1 MASTVS
7 FLYIFNIRQN
17 SRIYWLHS
25 PLGINLTAFVSIPIC
40 LTPLTSCILPFHSP
54 LLDYYQPVSLC
65 ILLLNT
71 CKTLTIFL
79 GNITYYIQ
87 NPFLSFSSQGRGAV
101 CRWLHTLPSLCFWKQ
116 LVFAALLNLVWL
128 STAAGLFSVL
138 RCKISKTTVCAHAYA
153 QSATILLAKCY
164 KCERNIKKAAEFLSS
179 LLLGADL
186 HLDTYF

>member
-87 NPFLSFSSQGRGAV
+87 NPFLSFPSQGRGAV

-116 LVFAALLNLVWL
+116 LVFAALLNLVFDCQQQQVY
-128 STAAGLFSVL
+128 SPFSDVRYQKQQSVL
-138 RCKISKTTVCAHAYA
+138 IHM
-153 QSATILLAKCY
+153 
-164 KCERNIKKAAEFLSS
+164 LS
-179 LLLGADL
+179 LPP
-186 HLDTYF
+186 FC